1 MSKRRRLRG
10 DGPALRRARLL
21 GAPGVPSSS
30 GRFRLSPGESAA
42 GASSGGGAVAGAN
55 VGGGCTSAGPDSASG
70 GCGAGASAGVGAG
83 ADVGVGVGAGAG
95 TGVGAGAGAR
105 VAVGSCAPS
114 CPCCARMMRA
124 WTKSTMN
131 NSVRTRPT
139 HTHTNRTRCTTNI
152 KACAR
157 TDLKLLA
164 AALLVDADD
173 AEDAEDAD
181 VAEAGAWPSPAG
193 SPCDW
198 RARCIA
204 MA

>member
-21 GAPGVPSSS
+21 GAPGVLSSS

-55 VGGGCTSAGPDSASG
+55 VGGGCTSAGPDSSSG

-124 WTKSTMN
+124 WKKSTMN

>member
-1 MSKRRRLRG
+1 
-10 DGPALRRARLL
+10 
-21 GAPGVPSSS
+21 
-30 GRFRLSPGESAA
+30 
-42 GASSGGGAVAGAN
+42 
-55 VGGGCTSAGPDSASG
+55 
-70 GCGAGASAGVGAG
+70 
-83 ADVGVGVGAGAG
+83 
-95 TGVGAGAGAR
+95 
-105 VAVGSCAPS
+105 
-114 CPCCARMMRA
+114 MMRA